1 MQRVS
6 RPGSALERQGE
17 AFVEVRA
24 GRQHEPLGQLT
35 DAQTVFLLLL
45 AIRRS
50 ERELAAL
57 PDTGRTTTMRLE
69 SEVAAALEPQAG
81 GGPRAEAVGPTDIDN
96 AMAAVERATS
106 TPGDT
111 GDDGDDALRRNAPAL
126 PRTRQGDQADVA
138 GASQPCR
145 GARMTRD
152 EDFRGVS
159 QKSL

>member
-6 RPGSALERQGE
+6 RPGSAPGAPGRSVRRSSSWE
-17 AFVEVRA
+17 ATRTARA
-24 GRQHEPLGQLT
+24 AH

-145 GARMTRD
+145 GARMNRD